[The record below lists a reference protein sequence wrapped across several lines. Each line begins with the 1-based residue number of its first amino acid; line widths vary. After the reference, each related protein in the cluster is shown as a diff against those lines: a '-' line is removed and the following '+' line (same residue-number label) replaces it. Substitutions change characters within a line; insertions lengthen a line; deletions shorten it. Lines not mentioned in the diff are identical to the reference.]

1 MRAYRADRSTGAPSD
16 RNLGGLAIASAE
28 RYDAIVTPETAAIQR
43 YASEVGELWSG
54 LSRTL
59 VRLDRLAGAPAQL
72 AEERGLA
79 ELHGLQ
85 YRLHVASEDAAGL
98 SPPEDV
104 ESAHTE
110 LAAALAAARDATGE
124 LVQAVESEGEDAI
137 SPRIHLWRGALFRV
151 RLARL
156 RLDSQEHALPAESEP
171 LRTVLVPA
179 FALAMSLGGTIAFVV
194 GAVTRTWPCSAAGA
208 AALMASVAVYRR

>member
-1 MRAYRADRSTGAPSD
+1 MTP
-16 RNLGGLAIASAE
+16 AE
-28 RYDAIVTPETAAIQR
+28 RYDADLTPETAAIQR

-59 VRLDRLAGAPAQL
+59 GRLDRLAGAPAQL
-72 AEERGLA
+72 AEEHGLA
-79 ELHGLQ
+79 ELHALQ
-85 YRLHVASEDAAGL
+85 YRLHVAGEDAAGL

-104 ESAHTE
+104 ESAHAE

-124 LVQAVESEGEDAI
+124 LVQAVELEGEDAI
-137 SPRIHLWRGALFRV
+137 TPRIHLWRGALFRV

-156 RLDSQEHALPAESEP
+156 RLESQEHTLPADDEP
-171 LRTVLVPA
+171 VRAALVPA
-179 FALAMSLGGTIAFVV
+179 IALALTIGGTIAFVF
-194 GAVTRTWPCSAAGA
+194 GAMTRSWPFSAAGA